1 MYIYAKE
8 RWIFMRISI
17 AIDGPAGA
25 GKSTIAKKIA
35 NKLGIM
41 YINTGLMYRAITLKA
56 LEKNISPDDIE
67 GLISLTDS
75 IEMYFENNNI
85 YINGEDL
92 TSQLNTQEINKSV
105 ASYAAVPELR
115 ERLVELQRSLSNK
128 FDVIMDGRDI
138 GTVVLKN
145 AAFKFYLTATPEERA
160 NRRYKELKAKGIEA
174 SYDEILKDIIDR
186 DYKDMHREVNPLRKA
201 DDAIEIDS
209 TSLSIDEVVD
219 LISKQV
225 QLGLN
230 SL

>member
-1 MYIYAKE
+1 
-8 RWIFMRISI
+8 MRISI

-35 NKLGIM
+35 NKLGII
-41 YINTGLMYRAITLKA
+41 YINTGLMYRAITFKA
-56 LEKNISPDDIE
+56 LEKNIAPEDVE
-67 GLISLTDS
+67 GLIKLIDN

-85 YINGEDL
+85 FINGEDL
-92 TSQLNTQEINKSV
+92 TSKLTTQEINKSV
-105 ASYAAVPELR
+105 ASYAAIPEVR
-115 ERLVELQRSLSNK
+115 ERLVELQRNLSNK

-145 AAFKFYLTATPEERA
+145 AAFKFYLTASPEERA
-160 NRRYKELKAKGIEA
+160 NRRYRELTAKGIEA
-174 SYDEILKDIIDR
+174 SYEEILKDIIDR

-201 DDAIEIDS
+201 EDAIEIDS

>member
-174 SYDEILKDIIDR
+174 SYDEILIDIIDR

>member
-1 MYIYAKE
+1 M
-8 RWIFMRISI
+8 
-17 AIDGPAGA
+17 
-25 GKSTIAKKIA
+25 
-35 NKLGIM
+35 
-41 YINTGLMYRAITLKA
+41 
-56 LEKNISPDDIE
+56 
-67 GLISLTDS
+67 
-75 IEMYFENNNI
+75 
-85 YINGEDL
+85 
-92 TSQLNTQEINKSV
+92 
-105 ASYAAVPELR
+105 PELR

-145 AAFKFYLTATPEERA
+145 LAFKFYLTATPEERA

>member
-1 MYIYAKE
+1 
-8 RWIFMRISI
+8 MRISI

-56 LEKNISPDDIE
+56 LERNISPEDVE
-67 GLISLTDS
+67 GLINLTDS
-75 IEMYFENNNI
+75 IDMYFENNNI
-85 YINGEDL
+85 FINGEDL
-92 TSQLNTQEINKSV
+92 TYELNTQEINKSV
-105 ASYAAVPELR
+105 ASYATVPELR
-115 ERLVELQRSLSNK
+115 ERLVELQRKLSNK
-128 FDVIMDGRDI
+128 FNVIMDGRDI

-145 AAFKFYLTATPEERA
+145 AAFKFYLTASPEERA
-160 NRRYKELKAKGIEA
+160 NRRYKELTEKGIES
-174 SYDEILKDIIDR
+174 SYEEILKDIIDR

-209 TSLSIDEVVD
+209 TSLSIDEVVE

-225 QLGLN
+225 QLTLDT
-230 SL
+230 L

>member
-1 MYIYAKE
+1 
-8 RWIFMRISI
+8 MRISI

-41 YINTGLMYRAITLKA
+41 YINTGLMYRAITFKA
-56 LEKNISPDDIE
+56 LEKNIAPADVE
-67 GLISLTDS
+67 GLIKLIDN

-85 YINGEDL
+85 FINGEDL
-92 TSQLNTQEINKSV
+92 TSKLTTQEINKSV
-105 ASYAAVPELR
+105 ASYAAIPEVR
-115 ERLVELQRSLSNK
+115 ERLVELQRNLSNK

-145 AAFKFYLTATPEERA
+145 AAFKFYLTASPEERA
-160 NRRYKELKAKGIEA
+160 NRRYRELTAKGIEA
-174 SYDEILKDIIDR
+174 SYEEILKDIIDR

-201 DDAIEIDS
+201 EDAIEIDS

>member
-1 MYIYAKE
+1 
-8 RWIFMRISI
+8 MRISI

>member
-1 MYIYAKE
+1 
-8 RWIFMRISI
+8 MRISI

-41 YINTGLMYRAITLKA
+41 YINTGLMYRAITFKA
-56 LEKNISPDDIE
+56 LEKNIAPEDVE
-67 GLISLTDS
+67 GLIKLIDN

-85 YINGEDL
+85 FINGEDL
-92 TSQLNTQEINKSV
+92 TSKLTTQEINKSV
-105 ASYAAVPELR
+105 ASYAAIPEVR
-115 ERLVELQRSLSNK
+115 ERLVELQRNLSNK

-145 AAFKFYLTATPEERA
+145 AAFKFYLTASPEERA
-160 NRRYKELKAKGIEA
+160 NRRYRELTAKGIEA
-174 SYDEILKDIIDR
+174 SYEEILKDIIDR

-201 DDAIEIDS
+201 EDAIEIDS

>member
-1 MYIYAKE
+1 
-8 RWIFMRISI
+8 MRFSI

-41 YINTGLMYRAITLKA
+41 YINTGLMYRAITFKA
-56 LEKNISPDDIE
+56 LEKNIAPADVE
-67 GLISLTDS
+67 GLIKLIDN

-85 YINGEDL
+85 FINGEDL
-92 TSQLNTQEINKSV
+92 TSKLTTQEINKSV
-105 ASYAAVPELR
+105 ASYAAIPEVR
-115 ERLVELQRSLSNK
+115 ERLVELQRNLSNK

-145 AAFKFYLTATPEERA
+145 AAFKFYLTASPEERA
-160 NRRYKELKAKGIEA
+160 NRRYRELTAKGIEA
-174 SYDEILKDIIDR
+174 SYEEILKDIIDR

-201 DDAIEIDS
+201 EDAIEIDS

>member
-1 MYIYAKE
+1 
-8 RWIFMRISI
+8 MRISI

-174 SYDEILKDIIDR
+174 SYDEILIDIIDR

>member
-1 MYIYAKE
+1 
-8 RWIFMRISI
+8 MRISI

-105 ASYAAVPELR
+105 
-115 ERLVELQRSLSNK
+115 
-128 FDVIMDGRDI
+128 
-138 GTVVLKN
+138 
-145 AAFKFYLTATPEERA
+145 
-160 NRRYKELKAKGIEA
+160 
-174 SYDEILKDIIDR
+174 
-186 DYKDMHREVNPLRKA
+186 
-201 DDAIEIDS
+201 
-209 TSLSIDEVVD
+209 
-219 LISKQV
+219 
-225 QLGLN
+225 
-230 SL
+230 